1 MNTIEL
7 YRELSQTVELS
18 RLSTA
23 DLEVLGVA
31 GLYVLAV
38 IWLGRLWLTRHNA
51 RRRRQLAR
59 GLAFMDG
66 VTGLL
71 RVVVLVVVGVLIA
84 LARAAGRPP
93 YYRW

>member
-7 YRELSQTVELS
+7 YRELSHTLGLG
-18 RLSTA
+18 RLSGA
-23 DLEVLGVA
+23 DLDVLGVA

-51 RRRRQLAR
+51 RRRHELAR

-66 VTGLL
+66 VVGLL
-71 RVVVLVVVGVLIA
+71 RVVVLLVVGILLV